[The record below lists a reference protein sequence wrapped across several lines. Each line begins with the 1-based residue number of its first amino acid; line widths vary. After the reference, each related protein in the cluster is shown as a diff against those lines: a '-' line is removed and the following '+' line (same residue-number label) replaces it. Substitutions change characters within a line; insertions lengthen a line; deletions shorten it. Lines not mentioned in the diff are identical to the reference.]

1 MAKSTDD
8 ENPIPPP
15 ADDAAFFVKLRD
27 GLTEER
33 QENGRIA
40 LVRSGV
46 TVLDAPDHP
55 LVEDLMNGWMTEAWI
70 DRLAESADNPPVVY
84 FLCETLFSRGLLQ
97 VQCRAGGRALF
108 SLQPAPP
115 WQVWKEPLQAS
126 FPGLSPSACLRRYGD
141 ALLLEMPLFR
151 KKCLIHDES
160 CVIWLM
166 EMIREGFSPPSEED
180 TARMAFY
187 RALQLMNALE
197 ELKTDSPIWEFHD
210 LLFFHAS
217 SIGFHDDPI
226 GATWRLREK
235 LPPEPLFK
243 PCRGRELPLPKPDEH
258 FKELLDI
265 PLAEVLAARRSGRIP
280 GRRPISL
287 EKLSALLYTSA
298 RCQDILDDASR
309 ACMGSR
315 RPSPSGGALHSLE
328 IYPLIHQ
335 CIGLA
340 TGAWRYDPE
349 THGLESIPVDGAL
362 LDVYLKSNPHDQI
375 HGAGLPNV
383 RLVITSRFLR
393 NSWKY
398 EKIAYRLILQD
409 LGCLYQTLSLTAAA
423 LGLASCI
430 LGVVD
435 SKRLGKVMKLEPLV
449 EPVIGEMTL
458 SSQPG

>member
-1 MAKSTDD
+1 MAKSTDA
-8 ENPIPPP
+8 ENPFFPP

-27 GLTEER
+27 DLTVER

-40 LVRSGV
+40 LIRSRGN
-46 TVLDAPDHP
+46 VLDLPDHP
-55 LVEDLMNGWMTEAWI
+55 LVEDLMKGWMTEASI
-70 DRLAESADNPPVVY
+70 DRLADSDDNPPVFY
-84 FLCETLFSRGLLQ
+84 FLCETLFSRDLLQ

-108 SLQPAPP
+108 SLQPAPH
-115 WQVWKEPLQAS
+115 WQAWKEPLPAS
-126 FPGLSPSACLRRYGD
+126 FPGLSHSACLRRYGD
-141 ALLLEMPLFR
+141 ALLLEMPLSR

-160 CVIWLM
+160 CSIWLM
-166 EMIREGFSPPSEED
+166 EMIREGFPPPFED
-180 TARMAFY
+180 KARMAFC
-187 RALQLMNALE
+187 RALRLMNALE
-197 ELKTDSPIWEFHD
+197 EVKTDSPVWEFHD
-210 LLFFHAS
+210 LLFYHAS

-235 LPPEPLFK
+235 LPPAPLFK
-243 PCRGRELPLPKPDEH
+243 PFRGKGLPLPKPDEH
-258 FKELLDI
+258 FKELLDT
-265 PLAEVLAARRSGRIP
+265 PLAKVLAGRRSGRIP

-287 EKLSALLYTSA
+287 KELSALLYASA

-309 ACMGSR
+309 PCQGSR

-328 IYPLIHQ
+328 IYPLIHR
-335 CIGLA
+335 CIGLG

-349 THGLESIPVDGAL
+349 THGLESIPVNGAL
-362 LDVYLKSNPHDQI
+362 LDAYLKGNPHAQI

-430 LGVVD
+430 LGTVD